1 MVAGGY
7 SGRVTDGCW
16 NLWEAIRMLTE
27 GSGANGRLREIMAAD
42 GYGKSISSYTK
53 LERLESECLKL
64 ESEYPITSRNIL

>member
-1 MVAGGY
+1 
-7 SGRVTDGCW
+7 
-16 NLWEAIRMLTE
+16 MLTE